1 MQAIHHVH
9 DMDQGA
15 GFDMGCKR
23 MNPASIAAN
32 TDGWDRGGGN
42 AGAFR
47 SRAAV
52 EEIPA
57 LTPAPDGTTARGSM
71 QNAKQQVALT
81 SIAASA
87 GLTLAKGVVGLS
99 TGSLAILSEAA
110 HSLID
115 LAATLMT
122 YFAVRVSDKP
132 ADAEHHYGHGKVES
146 VSALAETALLFLLS
160 GVVIWE
166 AVGRLLGEPHPVAAT
181 PWSFVVIVGSIVVD
195 FFRARVLYRV
205 AGETASEALEADA
218 LHFGSDMWSSVAV
231 LIGLGAVWLGY
242 GFADSAAAAVV
253 AVFICIAG
261 WRLGR
266 RTIETLTDTAPAGAA
281 ARLTAIA
288 ARVPG
293 VVAIERVRVRQAGGV
308 QFVDLIVAVSRTLA
322 LDRVAA
328 LKGRIEA
335 AVRAEYPKAELSVT
349 TEPRALDGETVLE
362 RVMVIARNRS
372 LAVHHV
378 TVHAIGAKL
387 SVSLDLEVDGAL
399 ALGVAHDIAS
409 ELEDAVRE
417 EIGPD
422 VEVETHIEPLQP
434 HDQPGTRCHAR
445 ARRRG
450 ARRARR
456 DRGQVRPGRRGARRA
471 GAPQRR
477 RRDRQFSL
485 PGRSAAHRGRDP
497 RAGRRRGAGAARAL
511 SLDQAR
517 DRPCR
522 AAPRRR
528 LIASPARFRLGGNTQ
543 SRAIKCYSQC
553 RKLADSC
560 GDQTGRGSCSSFALQ
575 PSST

>member
-1 MQAIHHVH
+1 
-9 DMDQGA
+9 
-15 GFDMGCKR
+15 
-23 MNPASIAAN
+23 
-32 TDGWDRGGGN
+32 
-42 AGAFR
+42 
-47 SRAAV
+47 
-52 EEIPA
+52 
-57 LTPAPDGTTARGSM
+57 M
-71 QNAKQQVALT
+71 QNAKQKVALT

-132 ADAEHHYGHGKVES
+132 ADAEHHYGHGKIES

-166 AVGRLLGEPHPVAAT
+166 ALGRLLGEAHPVAAT

-281 ARLTAIA
+281 AKLTAVA

-308 QFVDLIVAVSRTLA
+308 QFVDLIVGVSRTLA

-335 AVRAEYPKAELSVT
+335 AVRVEYPKAELSVT

-434 HDQPGTRCHAR
+434 HDQPGIDAPPERVAEVRDALSEIAARCAPVGEVHDVRVRRSDGAEIVNFHCRVDPLLTVAETHERVDDVERALRERFPSIKRVIGHAEP
-445 ARRRG
+445 RRG
-450 ARRARR
+450 
-456 DRGQVRPGRRGARRA
+456 
-471 GAPQRR
+471 
-477 RRDRQFSL
+477 
-485 PGRSAAHRGRDP
+485 
-497 RAGRRRGAGAARAL
+497 
-511 SLDQAR
+511 
-517 DRPCR
+517 
-522 AAPRRR
+522 
-528 LIASPARFRLGGNTQ
+528 GG
-543 SRAIKCYSQC
+543 
-553 RKLADSC
+553 
-560 GDQTGRGSCSSFALQ
+560 
-575 PSST
+575 